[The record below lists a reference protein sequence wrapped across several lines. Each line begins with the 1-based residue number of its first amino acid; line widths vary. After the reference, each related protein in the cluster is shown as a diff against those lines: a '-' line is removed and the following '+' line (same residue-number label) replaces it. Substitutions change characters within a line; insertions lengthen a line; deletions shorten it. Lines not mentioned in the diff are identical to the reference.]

1 MSTKRPIGP
10 ARVRDW
16 LDRWAPLLPVLAA
29 EFIVMVGFG
38 ALLPVLPLYVQDQGI
53 DASTLGIVIAAW
65 PIAKLVSEPI
75 FGWWADRHSRKP
87 QMIIGLVILGVANVL
102 PFFFTSAAALFAL
115 RFIAGAATGLYDPA
129 ARGMI
134 VDATDEDERG
144 EAFGFYGAFQVGG
157 FAVGPVIGAFGI
169 TIFGGYAFPFF
180 FTGLLAVMGALVILR
195 FVPRHPETVHRG
207 GAEAAGRSASEPAVQ
222 APLKALINR
231 PLIAALVL
239 AFGLHLS
246 FGTYEVI
253 WTLYMIALGA
263 TITWVGVTFVLF
275 ALPEMI
281 AAPIAGRLVDRKG
294 PIPFVVG
301 SSALIMLSGV
311 AYAFASEPVLASFVV
326 PVEAVATAAMTP
338 ALFAMV
344 ARGSPPGRSSTA
356 QGLYGAIST
365 LALVVA
371 SVVAGALFEA
381 DLAYPFWFFVVGM
394 AICLVVGLVIYRGGR
409 APADQRSAPVPESAG

>member
-1 MSTKRPIGP
+1 
-10 ARVRDW
+10 
-16 LDRWAPLLPVLAA
+16 
-29 EFIVMVGFG
+29 
-38 ALLPVLPLYVQDQGI
+38 
-53 DASTLGIVIAAW
+53 
-65 PIAKLVSEPI
+65 
-75 FGWWADRHSRKP
+75 
-87 QMIIGLVILGVANVL
+87 
-102 PFFFTSAAALFAL
+102 
-115 RFIAGAATGLYDPA
+115 
-129 ARGMI
+129 
-134 VDATDEDERG
+134 
-144 EAFGFYGAFQVGG
+144 
-157 FAVGPVIGAFGI
+157 VIGAFGI

-195 FVPRHPETVHRG
+195 FVPRHPKTVHRD
-207 GAEAAGRSASEPAVQ
+207 GAGAAGRSTSGPAAQ
-222 APLKALINR
+222 APLRALINR

-371 SVVAGALFEA
+371 SVIAGALFEA

-409 APADQRSAPVPESAG
+409 APADRRSAPVPESAG